1 MNRMYWAVSEA
12 ADLWAEAYLVDLGG
26 RSLIAPD
33 PITFKAL
40 VGTLDARPEVL
51 EQVWQAWD
59 AQLVNAGWSQKH
71 RD

>member
-26 RSLIAPD
+26 RSLTAPD

-51 EQVWQAWD
+51 EQVWQA
-59 AQLVNAGWSQKH
+59 
-71 RD
+71 